1 MVSFKVT
8 RKYSTSDILF
18 LEALI
23 KVTRKYST
31 SDILFLEAL
40 KVFCWQSDKFQ
51 VMVYAASLELLLVT
65 I

>member
-1 MVSFKVT
+1 MVSF
-8 RKYSTSDILF
+8 
-18 LEALI
+18 